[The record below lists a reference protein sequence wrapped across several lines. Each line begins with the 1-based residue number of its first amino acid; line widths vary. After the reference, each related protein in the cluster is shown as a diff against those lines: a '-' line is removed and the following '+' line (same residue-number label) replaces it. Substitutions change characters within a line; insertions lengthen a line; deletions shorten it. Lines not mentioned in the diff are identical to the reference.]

1 MPVKPPRRSKCPRD
15 MSSSF
20 ELRVSPQPR
29 SFHPPPLTLTVDRA
43 LKSAFAPIM
52 STLLEEQIGVIGLLQ
67 AMFPF
72 ESELVLSADT
82 ARFLDSDLADPPQSL
97 DMTLSIRLD
106 EEQSRVLE
114 MNICL
119 LTAVASGSDF
129 QKIRISPRQ
138 PNWLTRTEFVNLAA
152 AMTPLRGDEEPSDYI
167 LCMVDSIKEASQEI
181 LRRTQEQTL
190 VEVAEEDV
198 GDEALQRVWF
208 WFPSLSTKEKR
219 RDLVDYAPRYGLTG
233 FVLAGEHIRTEDR
246 MSKLTVSAHQVN
258 PVCYASKAMPAKS
271 INTCLP

>member
-1 MPVKPPRRSKCPRD
+1 
-15 MSSSF
+15 
-20 ELRVSPQPR
+20 
-29 SFHPPPLTLTVDRA
+29 
-43 LKSAFAPIM
+43 M
-52 STLLEEQIGVIGLLQ
+52 STQLEEQIGVIGLLQ

-129 QKIRISPRQ
+129 QEIRISPRQ

-152 AMTPLRGDEEPSDYI
+152 AITPLRGDEEPSDYI
-167 LCMVDSIKEASQEI
+167 LCMVNSIKEACQAI
-181 LRRTQEQTL
+181 LSRTQEQTQ
-190 VEVAEEDV
+190 VEVAEEDA

-233 FVLAGEHIRTEDR
+233 FVLAGEHIRTENVQADGFR
-246 MSKLTVSAHQVN
+246 SPGKPGLLCLEGDARKVDQYMSAI
-258 PVCYASKAMPAKS
+258 KS
-271 INTCLP
+271 ESWSDIPSYQKKVGTF